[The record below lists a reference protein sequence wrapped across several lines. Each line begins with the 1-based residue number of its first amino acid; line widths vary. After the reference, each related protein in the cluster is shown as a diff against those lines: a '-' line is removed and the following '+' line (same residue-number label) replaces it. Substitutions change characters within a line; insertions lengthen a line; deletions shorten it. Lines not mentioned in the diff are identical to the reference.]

1 MYVIKKAIRRE
12 RKLGKKS
19 NGKSR
24 KNTRFNWYKFYG
36 GTKSIKI

>member
-24 KNTRFNWYKFYG
+24 KNTRFNWYKLYS